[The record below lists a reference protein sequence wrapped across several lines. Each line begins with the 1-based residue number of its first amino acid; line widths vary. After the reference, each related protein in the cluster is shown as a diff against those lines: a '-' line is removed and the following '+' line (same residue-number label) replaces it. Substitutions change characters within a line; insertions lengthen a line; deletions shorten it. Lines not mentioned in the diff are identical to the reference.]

1 MTTLQIKKKVH
12 DLVENADDRLLKM
25 VYALMTEY
33 ESSVYEFSAEEIK
46 ETYRRSKELK
56 SGKVKG
62 LSHDEVIKRAKAVL
76 KK

>member
-1 MTTLQIKKKVH
+1 MTSLQLRKKVH
-12 DLVENADDRLLKM
+12 AIVEHADDRLLKM

-33 ESSVYEFSAEEIK
+33 ESSVYEFSAEEMK
-46 ETYRRSKELK
+46 ETYHRSKELK

-62 LSHDEVIKRAKAVL
+62 LSHDEVIKRAKAAL

>member
-1 MTTLQIKKKVH
+1 MTALQIKKKVH

-33 ESSVYEFSAEEIK
+33 ESSYFEFTAEEKK
-46 ETYRRSKELK
+46 EIYKRSKDIK
-56 SGKVKG
+56 SGKIKG
-62 LSHDEVIKRAKAVL
+62 LSLEELTTSVRKKL

>member
-1 MTTLQIKKKVH
+1 MTSVQLRKKVH
-12 DLVENADDRLLKM
+12 AIVDHADERLLKM
-25 VYALMTEY
+25 VYAMMTEY
-33 ESSVYEFSAEEIK
+33 ESSVYEFSAEDIK